1 MIERLKQSAGGVIG
15 FKATGEVTAEDVK
28 NMEQQISFLIHSRPN
43 HPIGILTDLS
53 EMSEMDL
60 AARWLEIRFLQTYTN
75 HIARMAVVGAH
86 PWERVKSLF
95 VVASALLQAETLYF
109 DETQMNQA
117 WQWIRTSKHA
127 MEPGPP
133 IISDSTGLWKD
144 YVPEYL

>member
-1 MIERLKQSAGGVIG
+1 MVERLKHSAGGVIG
-15 FKATGEVTAEDVK
+15 FRAAGEVTVEDIT
-28 NMEQQISFLIHSRPN
+28 NMEQQIRFLIDSRPK
-43 HPIGILTDLS
+43 HPIGILVDFS
-53 EMSEMDL
+53 EMNEMDL

-109 DETQMNQA
+109 DETQINQA

-127 MEPGPP
+127 LEPAPP
-133 IISDSTGLWKD
+133 KISDSTGLWKD

>member
-1 MIERLKQSAGGVIG
+1 MIQRLKQSTGGVIG
-15 FKATGEVTAEDVK
+15 FKAVGEVTAEDVT
-28 NMEQQISFLIHSRPN
+28 NMEQEIRFLIDSRPN

-60 AARWLEIRFLQTYTN
+60 GARWLEIRFLQTYTN

-95 VVASALLQAETLYF
+95 VVGSALLQAETLYF

-127 MEPGPP
+127 LEPAPP
-133 IISDSTGLWKD
+133 RISDSTGLWKG